1 MMRSMD
7 EKSKNIALILAGKT
21 PVPATRGGATQA
33 MLTHLIDENERNK
46 NIALTFYSY
55 YDEQAYRI
63 SKSYQCTEVKY
74 YRPNR
79 IWDSIYGLPSRILR
93 KLSGGRVSVR
103 TRFVRW
109 CVRDIR
115 RQEFDA
121 VIIEGNYFQTIQLK
135 MALQIPVILHMHID
149 GLNKET
155 KDGKKIVNSCK
166 AILAI
171 SDYCR
176 GRIAEIDPARKE
188 TIYLLKNT
196 IDTKHF
202 CTDDLEEDRRR
213 IRSRYGIDDLQK
225 VFLYCGRVDEV
236 KGVRELVQAFL
247 HVNNSQTHLMIVG
260 SSAYLDGKSTAY
272 YREIERMAKGCE
284 RIHLTGYISQKEL
297 PVYYAASDVAVV
309 PSKWQEAAG
318 NVIIEAMACGLPV
331 IATKRGGIPE
341 YADRR
346 ACLLVDVGDDFIN
359 SLERA
364 MAQMIE
370 DEERYSDMKRNA
382 REIALQYD
390 KGVYYKNFCTLLNQI
405 LG

>member
-7 EKSKNIALILAGKT
+7 EKPKKIAMVLGGKT

-33 MLTHLIDENERNK
+33 MLTHLIDENEKNK
-46 NIALTFYSY
+46 KIALTFYSY
-55 YDEQAYRI
+55 YDEQACRI
-63 SKSYQCTEVKY
+63 SKSYQSTEVKY
-74 YRPNR
+74 YRPKR

-93 KLSGGRVSVR
+93 KLSCGRVSIR

-109 CVRDIR
+109 CVSDIR

-135 MALQIPVILHMHID
+135 KALQIPVILHMHID

-176 GRIAEIDPARKE
+176 NRIAEIDSVRKE
-188 TIYLLKNT
+188 QIYLLKNA

-202 CTDDLEEDRRR
+202 CTDDLEEYKKR
-213 IRSRYGIDDLQK
+213 IRSRYGIDDSQK

-247 HVNNSQTHLMIVG
+247 HANNLQTHLMIVG

-272 YREIERMAKGCE
+272 YREIERMVKGCE
-284 RIHLTGYISQKEL
+284 RIHLTGYIPQKEL
-297 PVYYAASDVAVV
+297 PAYYAAADVAVV

-331 IATKRGGIPE
+331 IATRRGGIPE

-346 ACLLVDVGDDFIN
+346 ACLLVDVGNDFIN
-359 SLERA
+359 CLERA
-364 MAQMIE
+364 MMQMIN
-370 DEERYSDMKRNA
+370 DEERYFDMKRNA
-382 REIALQYD
+382 REIALHYD
-390 KGVYYKNFCTLLNQI
+390 KSVYYKNFCTLLNQI